1 MKNFITGSIKQ
12 NLVAG
17 ILVTVPFSLT
27 IFILFKLGKWIVD
40 LVSAAPA
47 RFIQPLAALPDSLF
61 QIATF
66 FIGLTVTIFLVL
78 AVGAVTRNF
87 LGRKL
92 LNFGENI
99 ISKIPLARTIYTASK
114 QIIETLFIG
123 SRMKNLKRVVLFE
136 YPRRGIYSIG
146 FVTGSLDSGEE
157 HNISEH
163 NLISVF
169 VPTAPNPTSGYYIM
183 VPENDIIEL
192 SISVEDAFRIIL
204 SAGLS
209 SNAARDLGNA
219 QQS

>member
-1 MKNFITGSIKQ
+1 MKRITGSIKQ
-12 NLVAG
+12 NLIAG
-17 ILVTVPFSLT
+17 MLVTVPFGLT

-40 LVSAAPA
+40 LLSAAPA
-47 RFIQPLAALPDSLF
+47 RFLHPLSTLPDSLF
-61 QIATF
+61 QMTTF
-66 FIGLTVTIFLVL
+66 LIGLLATVFIVL
-78 AVGAVTRNF
+78 IAGAVTRNF

-92 LNFGENI
+92 LNFGEII

-123 SRMKNLKRVVLFE
+123 SRMKNLKRVALFE

-146 FVTGSLDSGEE
+146 FITGSLESGEH
-157 HNISEH
+157 HNISDH

-183 VPENDIIEL
+183 LPENDIIEL

-209 SNAARDLGNA
+209 SNTPRNIGDAEK
-219 QQS
+219 S